1 MLNKNS
7 NYSLSSQGVTQR
19 TYVNFF
25 KKAYESVKDGVSK
38 ASKVFSKDP
47 LQFDFRGA
55 KAVYLNASIKK
66 SFQKA
71 VLLDDYLRN
80 KIRHLKS
87 HGMDYY
93 ILEGKCIVC
102 FKKMDTKSRVS
113 SFYSNRFKDLMSGK
127 SVHYSKKM
135 LDTLSEMGI
144 NKPLPIY
151 FVGHVLD
158 SANRLIDVRLVHYND
173 SKVAYEVSLQELFRA
188 NLFNISQEDK
198 LSNDIIVKSKINK
211 NKKAQ

>member
-1 MLNKNS
+1 
-7 NYSLSSQGVTQR
+7 
-19 TYVNFF
+19 
-25 KKAYESVKDGVSK
+25 
-38 ASKVFSKDP
+38 
-47 LQFDFRGA
+47 
-55 KAVYLNASIKK
+55 
-66 SFQKA
+66 
-71 VLLDDYLRN
+71 
-80 KIRHLKS
+80 
-87 HGMDYY
+87 
-93 ILEGKCIVC
+93 
-102 FKKMDTKSRVS
+102 
-113 SFYSNRFKDLMSGK
+113 MSGK